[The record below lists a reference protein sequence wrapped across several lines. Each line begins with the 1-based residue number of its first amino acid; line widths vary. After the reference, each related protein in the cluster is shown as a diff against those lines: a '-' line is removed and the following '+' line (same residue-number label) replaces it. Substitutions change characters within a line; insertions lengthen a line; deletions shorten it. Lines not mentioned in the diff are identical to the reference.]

1 MAEYQHSSAPRG
13 RIYYSRDGPVQPLP
27 DRGYFQHREV
37 RPQVL
42 RVGNPQPSLDDDPF
56 SARQL
61 FKRKSATVASFTNTK
76 QSLKSIRKL
85 ILRKSSQETAKK
97 QEPGIQPIVRTSL
110 LGVPSTPSFASSLY
124 SASIGGDSRTHSP
137 EPDLNPHNMA
147 QRSTLIEEVRSTTPT
162 PGQQASIL
170 AQLENEKPVASGNG
184 VSVSINL
191 AEPIL
196 FLQGFDP
203 ADFEE
208 RNTTMLRGSL
218 HLRVTKSAKI
228 KTIYLKFRG
237 RAETEWPEGML
248 SWWFWNSLET
258 DQSKEYLLKE
268 INTAVRKA
276 S

>member
-1 MAEYQHSSAPRG
+1 MAEYQHCSAPRG

-27 DRGYFQHREV
+27 DRGYFQYREV
-37 RPQVL
+37 RPQIL
-42 RVGNPQPSLDDDPF
+42 RVGDPQPSLDDDPF

-61 FKRKSATVASFTNTK
+61 FKRKSVTIASLTSTK
-76 QSLKSIRKL
+76 QNLKSIRKL
-85 ILRKSSQETAKK
+85 IRRKGSQQETPKK
-97 QEPGIQPIVRTSL
+97 QELGVHPIVRTSL
-110 LGVPSTPSFASSLY
+110 LGVPSRPSLASSLY

-137 EPDLNPHNMA
+137 EPGIDPQNMA
-147 QRSTLIEEVRSTTPT
+147 QRPNLIEEVRSTTPT
-162 PGQQASIL
+162 PGQQASLL

-237 RAETEWPEGML
+237 RAETEWPEGMV
-248 SWWFWNSLET
+248 S
-258 DQSKEYLLKE
+258 
-268 INTAVRKA
+268 
-276 S
+276 